1 MRAFLCRKRVRHLI
15 CLMQQQ
21 NNDLFEFSHQ
31 IELKNQLFKDKMN
44 KQINYT
50 NNYSNNR
57 PPTQTSTSQS
67 FQHQHQ
73 HQQSSIVTSTN
84 TTATVASAMPNG
96 FTSNEQNH
104 QNNKINNLKKKI
116 ENQMKSYAKQEDY
129 HEMLKLVKVIY
140 SSYFRNCFIHS
151 KQTET

>member
-1 MRAFLCRKRVRHLI
+1 
-15 CLMQQQ
+15 MQQQ

-73 HQQSSIVTSTN
+73 HQHQHQQSSIVTSTN

-104 QNNKINNLKKKI
+104 QN
-116 ENQMKSYAKQEDY
+116 
-129 HEMLKLVKVIY
+129 
-140 SSYFRNCFIHS
+140 
-151 KQTET
+151 